1 MNLNLAVRFFEL
13 AFRALSPEEQAELK
27 RLIVK
32 MLMGIVAATGLL
44 TWFVVVPAL
53 NQAGAPTPPTT
64 AADEVNV
71 VARAPGTDPKFALNF
86 CNDPATT
93 VSRPRFPVPEAS
105 GQLVASRGTDTLTW
119 QGPGTVTA
127 LYETKDESR
136 PIDITPDAVACLV
149 KKVK

>member
-1 MNLNLAVRFFEL
+1 MSTAIRFIEL
-13 AFRALSPEEQAELK
+13 AFRALTPEERAEFK
-27 RLIVK
+27 RLLIKIAMALV
-32 MLMGIVAATGLL
+32 GATGLL

-64 AADEVNV
+64 ASTEINV
-71 VARAPGTDPKFALNF
+71 VARAPGTDSKFALNF

-93 VSRPRFPVPEAS
+93 VARPRFPVPEAS
-105 GQLVASRGTDTLTW
+105 GQLVASRGTDTITW

-136 PIDITPDAVACLV
+136 PIDITPDAVACLLR
-149 KKVK
+149 KVK

>member
-1 MNLNLAVRFFEL
+1 MSTAIRFFEL
-13 AFRALSPEEQAELK
+13 AFHALTPAEQAELK

-32 MLMGIVAATGLL
+32 MVMAIIGATGLF

-53 NQAGAPTPPTT
+53 NTAGAPTPPTT
-64 AADEVNV
+64 AADEVNI

-93 VSRPRFPVPEAS
+93 VSRPRFPVPEAA
-105 GQLVASRGTDTLTW
+105 GQLVASRGTDTITW

-136 PIDITPDAVACLV
+136 PIDITPDAIACFV

>member
-1 MNLNLAVRFFEL
+1 MNLAIRFFEL
-13 AFRALSPEEQAELK
+13 AFRALSPDEQAELK
-27 RLIVK
+27 RLAIK
-32 MLMGIVAATGLL
+32 MLLGIVAGTGLL

-64 AADEVNV
+64 ASDEINV

-86 CNDPATT
+86 CNDPAT
-93 VSRPRFPVPEAS
+93 VVQRPRFPVPEAS
-105 GQLVASRGTDTLTW
+105 GQLVATRGMDTITW

-136 PIDITPDAVACLV
+136 PIDITPEAVECLV